1 MQQWGGTMNYQPERK
16 RPEKKRRERE
26 VRDSSVAE
34 RNEVERQTVATE
46 FRVGKT
52 IAGSTN
58 ENRRRNLE
66 HIAKRKKRQI
76 RNAVITVVL
85 LGAVVAVVI
94 ILVNYLR
101 DIAAEREAL
110 IAVDNPMV
118 PTVTILDE
126 NVGNNLSER
135 TKLFVARL
143 EKDAKDAGK
152 EIDHVV
158 LPFQKA
164 RELDIYFKDRGEY
177 YKMTMERGSAV
188 QMEDAGRMMSYL
200 DERDLHPGYVDLRV
214 EGKAYYK

>member
-1 MQQWGGTMNYQPERK
+1 MQQWGGTMNYRPERK

-94 ILVNYLR
+94 VLVNYLR

>member
-1 MQQWGGTMNYQPERK
+1 MQQWGGTMNY
-16 RPEKKRRERE
+16 RPEKKRPKEKRRERI
-26 VRDSSVAE
+26 VREPSVAQ
-34 RNEVERQTVATE
+34 RGEVERETVATE

-52 IAGSTN
+52 IAGSAN
-58 ENRRRNLE
+58 ESRKRNLE
-66 HIAKRKKRQI
+66 HIANRKRRQV
-76 RNAVITVVL
+76 RNVIITVIL
-85 LGAVVAVVI
+85 LGAVVATMI
-94 ILVNYLR
+94 LLVNYFR

-110 IAVDNPMV
+110 TAVDNPMV

-143 EKDAKDAGK
+143 EKDAKDSGK

-188 QMEDAGRMMSYL
+188 QMEDAERMMRYL
-200 DERDLHPGYVDLRV
+200 DGKDLRPSYVDLRV

>member
-1 MQQWGGTMNYQPERK
+1 MQQWGGTMNY
-16 RPEKKRRERE
+16 RPEKKRPKEKRRERI
-26 VRDSSVAE
+26 VREPSVAQ
-34 RNEVERQTVATE
+34 RGEVERETVATE

-52 IAGSTN
+52 IAGSAN
-58 ENRRRNLE
+58 ESRKRNLE
-66 HIAKRKKRQI
+66 HIANRKRRQV
-76 RNAVITVVL
+76 RNVIITVIL
-85 LGAVVAVVI
+85 LGAVAAVVI
-94 ILVNYLR
+94 IFVNYLR

-110 IAVDNPMV
+110 IAVDNPIV

-143 EKDAKDAGK
+143 EKDAKDSGK

-164 RELDIYFKDRGEY
+164 RELDIYFKGRGEY

-188 QMEDAGRMMSYL
+188 QMEDAERMMRYL
-200 DERDLHPGYVDLRV
+200 DGKDLHPSYVDLRV

>member
-1 MQQWGGTMNYQPERK
+1 MQQWGGTMNY
-16 RPEKKRRERE
+16 RPEKKRPKEKRRERI
-26 VRDSSVAE
+26 VREPSVAQ
-34 RNEVERQTVATE
+34 RGEVERETVATE

-52 IAGSTN
+52 IAGSAN
-58 ENRRRNLE
+58 ESRKRNLE
-66 HIAKRKKRQI
+66 HIANRKRRQV
-76 RNAVITVVL
+76 RNVIITVIL
-85 LGAVVAVVI
+85 LGAVAAVVI
-94 ILVNYLR
+94 IFVNYLR

-110 IAVDNPMV
+110 IAVDNPIV

-143 EKDAKDAGK
+143 EKDAKDFGK

-164 RELDIYFKDRGEY
+164 RELDIYFKGRGEY

-188 QMEDAGRMMSYL
+188 QMEDAERMMRYL
-200 DERDLHPGYVDLRV
+200 DGKDLHPSYVDLRV

>member
-1 MQQWGGTMNYQPERK
+1 MQQWGGTMNYRPEKK

-26 VRDSSVAE
+26 VRDASVAQRSE
-34 RNEVERQTVATE
+34 AERQTVATE

-66 HIAKRKKRQI
+66 HIANRKKKQI
-76 RNAVITVVL
+76 RNVIITIVL
-85 LGAVVAVVI
+85 LGAIAAVVI
-94 ILVNYLR
+94 LLANYLG
-101 DIAAEREAL
+101 DIAREREAL
-110 IAVDNPMV
+110 LAEENPMV
-118 PTVTILDE
+118 PTVTIVDE

-135 TKLFVARL
+135 AKLFVARL
-143 EKDAKDAGK
+143 EKDAKDYK
-152 EIDHVV
+152 LEIDHVV

-164 RELDIYFKDRGEY
+164 RELDIYFKNRGEY

-188 QMEDAGRMMSYL
+188 QMEDAERMMRYL
-200 DERDLHPGYVDLRV
+200 DGKDLYPGYVDLRV

>member
-1 MQQWGGTMNYQPERK
+1 MQQWGGTMNYRPERK

-143 EKDAKDAGK
+143 EKDAKDTGK

-188 QMEDAGRMMSYL
+188 QMEDAKRMMGYL